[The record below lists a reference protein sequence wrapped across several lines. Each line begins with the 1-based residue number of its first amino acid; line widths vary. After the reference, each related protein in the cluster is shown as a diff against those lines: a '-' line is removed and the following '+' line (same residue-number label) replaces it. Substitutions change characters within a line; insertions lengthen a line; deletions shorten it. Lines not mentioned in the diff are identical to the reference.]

1 MSALSVVHLLW
12 CNERCINPP
21 FLKLHAGAGR
31 SLCSLGPRANG
42 DRAWLV
48 QRLVDLGFV
57 HIELVKPDGVVHQD
71 LLAVIHRYHVL

>member
-1 MSALSVVHLLW
+1 MSNAQNHKITIAGLHTGKRRLS
-12 CNERCINPP
+12 
-21 FLKLHAGAGR
+21 
-31 SLCSLGPRANG
+31 SLRFRANG